1 MPMPMVKKQSNEIKD
16 TMQEDEK
23 LVFEEEFSGE
33 PTTADEHNKVYI
45 SDVNKEIVD
54 EMNEA
59 IKETPE
65 YKLGKKVFGGD
76 TGIDADYY
84 DENSEKYISEPVE
97 VIYKKDI
104 LKLIDKVEDLEQ
116 MIYNQGAKNRDN
128 YKLINDR
135 ITEAFDII
143 KILERK
149 T

>member
-1 MPMPMVKKQSNEIKD
+1 MPNDKIN

-23 LVFEEEFSGE
+23 LVFEEEFGGE

-54 EMNEA
+54 EMNKA

-65 YKLGKKVFGGD
+65 YKLGKRVFGGD

-84 DENSEKYISEPVE
+84 DENSEKYIGSSEMNFVDYRIEPM
-97 VIYKKDI
+97 KKDI

-116 MIYNQGAKNRDN
+116 MIYNCNAKRRDE

-135 ITEAFDII
+135 ISHAFDII

-149 T
+149 E